1 MDLFLDY
8 VAAQTTKAI
17 NNLKAKTKGVLNIQA
32 KQINKINPS
41 SLTITQDT
49 LLALMDGAL
58 I

>member
-1 MDLFLDY
+1 MDLSLDY
-8 VAAQTTKAI
+8 VAAQTTKAF

-32 KQINKINPS
+32 KQINKINSS

>member
-8 VAAQTTKAI
+8 VAAQTTRTI
-17 NNLKAKTKGVLNIQA
+17 NNPKAKTKGVLSIQA

-41 SLTITQDT
+41 SLTTTQDT
-49 LLALMDGAL
+49 LLDLTDGAL

>member
-8 VAAQTTKAI
+8 VAAQTTKVF

-41 SLTITQDT
+41 SVTITQDT
-49 LLALMDGAL
+49 LLVLMDGAL

>member
-8 VAAQTTKAI
+8 VAAQTTKVF
-17 NNLKAKTKGVLNIQA
+17 NNLKAKSKGGLHIQA